1 MVKIKK
7 VYEYEFEH
15 IKNKLDFLIG
25 NYATYNEYYLIEIFM
40 NDNYILLGLQVV
52 TGGIFPN
59 VEIICNNIL
68 VTAGNYFYVFDENVK
83 PIKRYTCEAAIF
95 EMKVLDNTVIV
106 YNELDIICLDKD
118 MNIIWNR
125 EFQDIMDIYS
135 IDNDFIKLVCNDED
149 IIININSGYKM

>member
-52 TGGIFPN
+52 TGGISPN

-68 VTAGNYFYVFDENVK
+68 VTAGNYFYVL
-83 PIKRYTCEAAIF
+83 
-95 EMKVLDNTVIV
+95 MK
-106 YNELDIICLDKD
+106 
-118 MNIIWNR
+118 M
-125 EFQDIMDIYS
+125 
-135 IDNDFIKLVCNDED
+135 
-149 IIININSGYKM
+149 